1 MPLASAVEPS
11 SSLALDGP
19 RGLRRLPAGTRSV
32 LSRSELWWMDA
43 PAPSTSWGLRV
54 TLCEAGS
61 LAGLCCPHAQS
72 EPQKEGQRR
81 DLSPCSLAHGLCQ
94 ASPGPGDVCL
104 QCTRVVYGTLLV
116 CLGSERPACGLSTEQ
131 SHLPEEVGRSLP
143 RASPGLFAS
152 PPPHIPAFQGAWL
165 PTSHLP
171 TQPPSVGTCLSRSQP
186 RVGALSTPESFP

>member
-1 MPLASAVEPS
+1 
-11 SSLALDGP
+11 
-19 RGLRRLPAGTRSV
+19 
-32 LSRSELWWMDA
+32 MDT

-54 TLCEAGS
+54 TVCEAGS

-81 DLSPCSLAHGLCQ
+81 DLRRVCAKPPLLR
-94 ASPGPGDVCL
+94 PGPGDVCL

-165 PTSHLP
+165 PTSH
-171 TQPPSVGTCLSRSQP
+171 
-186 RVGALSTPESFP
+186 